1 MPRSRVITGLI
12 VDKVGN
18 IRFTFSSLGF
28 TPPDW
33 ENHLQLNG
41 FRVSGSARELLYRAP
56 TAIVK
61 GRVRNIVVRPGN
73 LISDSD
79 RSMRRL
85 GKYAAEHNWQTASWE
100 DACLSR
106 IQFTD
111 EQLRKMG
118 LKSIIAM
125 HPPIEDSEGNPCLLG
140 ANIHDS
146 GGWLD
151 AYVVD
156 YNTEWSRHSG
166 FLYVER

>member
-61 GRVRNIVVRPGN
+61 GRVHNIVVRPGN

-85 GKYAAEHNWQTASWE
+85 GKYAGT
-100 DACLSR
+100 
-106 IQFTD
+106 
-111 EQLRKMG
+111 
-118 LKSIIAM
+118 
-125 HPPIEDSEGNPCLLG
+125 
-140 ANIHDS
+140 
-146 GGWLD
+146 
-151 AYVVD
+151 
-156 YNTEWSRHSG
+156 
-166 FLYVER
+166 